1 VDLTAMAVD
10 YAEKE
15 REFLE
20 GLEADTGRDL
30 AQWMRA
36 IAATGLT
43 DRNAIIDWL
52 RQQGFL
58 FARASWMERIH
69 HNGGRPIYL
78 DAAALASGGEAA
90 DKPVAAVRAPAPS
103 APAPA
108 APPVAVVP
116 ALASRAPAPVAPPVP
131 RRRSAED
138 ETSLDEV
145 LAEAKG
151 YRPLAQLLLRDIQ
164 SSAPQATFAA
174 RDGYIAVLTAD
185 GALAGVITVSG
196 KELRLALALG
206 AKAVLPPFSKPKF
219 AKAQA
224 DIPGAFTHMVV
235 LTDARQVTPDLLAAV
250 VEAVKPA

>member
-1 VDLTAMAVD
+1 MAVD

-30 AQWMRA
+30 AAWMRA

-78 DAAALASGGEAA
+78 DVAALASGGEAA
-90 DKPVAAVRAPAPS
+90 DKPVAAARAPAPS

-108 APPVAVVP
+108 APPVAPPVAVVP
-116 ALASRAPAPVAPPVP
+116 TPAARAPAPVAPPVA
-131 RRRSAED
+131 RRKSAED

-151 YRPLAQLLLRDIQ
+151 YRPLALLLLRDIQ

-185 GALAGVITVSG
+185 GGLAGVITVSG

-235 LTDARQVTPDLLAAV
+235 LTDARQVTPDLLAAIA
-250 VEAVKPA
+250 EALKTV